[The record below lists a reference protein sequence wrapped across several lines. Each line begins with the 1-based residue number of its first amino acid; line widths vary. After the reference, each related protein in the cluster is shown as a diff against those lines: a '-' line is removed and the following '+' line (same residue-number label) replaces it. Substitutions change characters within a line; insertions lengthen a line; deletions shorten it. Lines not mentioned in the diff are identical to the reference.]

1 MIPRLLFDTCATM
14 FDIIRKTK
22 CICVAVFY
30 FQNDSGLD
38 GASSGIEPSLAF
50 DVDIDLLHQAVVD
63 H

>member
-1 MIPRLLFDTCATM
+1 M

-38 GASSGIEPSLAF
+38 EASSGIEPSLAF